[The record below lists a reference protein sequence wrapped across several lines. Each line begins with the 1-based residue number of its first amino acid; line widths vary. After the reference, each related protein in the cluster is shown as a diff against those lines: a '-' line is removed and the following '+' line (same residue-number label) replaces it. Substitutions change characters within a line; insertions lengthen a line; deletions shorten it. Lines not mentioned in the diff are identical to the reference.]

1 MLFSGGLPYTPVALS
16 QSLLIENW
24 ETFNAPIPNY
34 GMLNTER
41 NGAFHQV
48 DVRLDRKWFFDRWSL
63 DVFFDLQNLTGAAP
77 PQPDQLDVVRD
88 PATGRP
94 IPSTTNP
101 GSYDPRFIS
110 TATGAVLPGLGMIV
124 EL

>member
-1 MLFSGGLPYTPVALS
+1 
-16 QSLLIENW
+16 
-24 ETFNAPIPNY
+24 
-34 GMLNTER
+34 R

-48 DVRLDRKWFFDRWSL
+48 DLRIDRKWFFDNWSL
-63 DVFFDLQNLTGAAP
+63 DVFADLQNITAAAP

-94 IPSTTNP
+94 IPSTSNP
-101 GSYDPRFIS
+101 SFYDPRFIS
-110 TATGAVLPGLGMIV
+110 TATGSILPGLGMIV